1 MKIDFQPHTRL
12 AWRIF
17 HFNWNSCFN
26 EHFICGG
33 VFDIPKKEQRQAE
46 LDAVMAESSFWN
58 DADSAQKVISESNEI
73 KSWLEP
79 IGQLKQRLEDIK
91 ALLPDALED
100 PTFTAEIEKELQ
112 LCEQLAQ
119 KLEARRMLSGE
130 MDRCN
135 CFLSIN
141 AGAGGTEACDWAEML
156 SRMYQRYAASKN
168 WDVEVI
174 DVLEGDVA
182 GVRSVTLRIAGEFAY
197 GHLRAEKGVH
207 RLVRIS
213 PFDSNARRH
222 TSFAAVDATPEIA
235 DDVEVEVKPEDIRID
250 TYRASGAGGQHV
262 NKTDSAVRIT
272 HIPTG
277 IVVSSQSQRSQPQN
291 KEACMK
297 LLRARLYEMKM
308 EERRKKIE
316 SLSDEKKKIEW
327 GSQIRSYVFQ
337 PYTLVKDARTK
348 VEVGDVQSVMDG
360 ELDAFIYA
368 YLKEFGSD

>member
-1 MKIDFQPHTRL
+1 MADT
-12 AWRIF
+12 
-17 HFNWNSCFN
+17 HFWDN
-26 EHFICGG
+26 G
-33 VFDIPKKEQRQAE
+33 EQAK
-46 LDAVMAESSFWN
+46 
-58 DADSAQKVISESNEI
+58 KVIAESNEI
-73 KSWLEP
+73 KSWIEP
-79 IGQLKQRLEDIK
+79 IQQLKQRLEDVQ

-100 PTFTAEIEKELQ
+100 PLFSIDIEKELAQ
-112 LCEQLAQ
+112 CEKLTEE
-119 KLEARRMLSGE
+119 LEARRMLSGE

-156 SRMYQRYAASKN
+156 SRMYQRYAAHKK
-168 WDVEVI
+168 WDVEAI
-174 DVLEGDVA
+174 DVLEGEVA
-182 GVRSVTLRIAGEFAY
+182 GIRSVTLRIVGEFAY

-213 PFDSNARRH
+213 PFDSNSRRH

-235 DDVEVEVKPEDIRID
+235 DDVEVEIRPEDIRID

-272 HIPTG
+272 HTTTG

-297 LLRARLYEMKM
+297 ILRARLYELKM
-308 EERRKKIE
+308 EERKKRLE

-348 VEVGDVQSVMDG
+348 VEVGDAQSVMDG
-360 ELDAFIYA
+360 ALDAFIYA